1 MKCPNCNKE
10 ISEDYKFCPY
20 CATAID
26 VHKCPRCGST
36 NFPEDSKFCPEC
48 GCKLRENISTPLSQ
62 NNSTVINLDSEVISR
77 LQTLGA
83 ERLINISSY
92 ESKETPYLLEV
103 ASICIICPG
112 KSAVEIGGV
121 TLSNAMGNGVIGY
134 CNAVQAVVI
143 KKVLSLV
150 GVSVKVSVADNLY
163 PIKLYCFTGTSEEWR
178 KRCIDI
184 FERGISRAVENRRQG
199 DTAQKAVDLF
209 YDSAG
214 KYGWP
219 LFRDT
224 AADALNAELAS
235 RYGDLDSEFKEILIK
250 NFMMFKVYESRNQN
264 EKSRLLMAEY
274 LKPIYTDAEAFCMYE
289 LLKDAH
295 IRAIWR

>member
-1 MKCPNCNKE
+1 MKCSNCNKE
-10 ISEDYKFCPY
+10 ISENYKFCPY

-36 NFPEDSKFCPEC
+36 DFPKDSKFCPEC
-48 GCKLRENISTPLSQ
+48 GCKLKEDRGASLNQDDTELM
-62 NNSTVINLDSEVISR
+62 NLDSEVNSR
-77 LQTLGA
+77 LQTMGA

-92 ESKETPYLLEV
+92 ESKETPYLLEA

-112 KSAVEIGGV
+112 KSAVEIGNV
-121 TLSNAMGNGVIGY
+121 ILSNTTENRVIGY
-134 CNAVQAVVI
+134 CNAAQAVVI
-143 KKVLSLV
+143 KKVLSCV
-150 GVSVKVSVADNLY
+150 GISVKISVADNLY
-163 PIKLYCFTGTSEEWR
+163 PIKLYLFTGTSEEWR

-184 FERGISRAVENRRQG
+184 FERGLSRAVENRRQG
-199 DTAQKAVDLF
+199 DTAQKATDLF